1 LLPYLAK
8 KNNKREFR
16 FKKEITS
23 SVLLQK
29 PLFKENE
36 ISQKALKKLAFQN
49 FGARKCFQL
58 VSKLASQKPFFTKT
72 K

>member
-1 LLPYLAK
+1 
-8 KNNKREFR
+8 
-16 FKKEITS
+16 
-23 SVLLQK
+23 LLQK